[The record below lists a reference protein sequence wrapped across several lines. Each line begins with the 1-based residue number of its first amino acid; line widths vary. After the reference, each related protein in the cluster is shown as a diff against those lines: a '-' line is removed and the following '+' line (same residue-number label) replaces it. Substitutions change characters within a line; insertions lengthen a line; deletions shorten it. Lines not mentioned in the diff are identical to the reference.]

1 MIFFC
6 CFFIAVHDDPIRTD
20 LWLLLGQEQP
30 VKNHSLF
37 IFSILHSFLSDR
49 MYMASSEKVRPQQH
63 GNQNNRSCPST
74 SPNAAVE
81 LSSLQPW
88 HTTLHQLHDQDR
100 QEWKAGWAFFLE
112 GFRPLYTSAS
122 FIRCFDISSL
132 LQSSRV
138 MHKWPSIFVCKEPF
152 YFSVIGFR

>member
-100 QEWKAGWAFFLE
+100 QEWKAGWAFFWKVL
-112 GFRPLYTSAS
+112 GPSTLLHLSSDVLTSVHFCRAQES
-122 FIRCFDISSL
+122 CTSGPQSL
-132 LQSSRV
+132 CARNHFTFQ
-138 MHKWPSIFVCKEPF
+138 
-152 YFSVIGFR
+152 